1 LNKGGYMGKYKFRLQ
16 KLLDIR
22 IDKEEE
28 SKREFQQAKRES
40 LKVKEKLDLLK
51 ANYEKYNNM
60 SNFKSVIEQK
70 ITHKY
75 LKALVYSIDKAKIE
89 LKDKEKVV
97 EMKRNELQKR
107 QIDRKTVD
115 ILKEKQETAFIKEQ
129 NRIEQK
135 TNDEFALYGFIRN
148 VQNT

>member
-1 LNKGGYMGKYKFRLQ
+1 MGKYKFRLQ

-70 ITHKY
+70 ITNKY
-75 LKALVYSIDKAKIE
+75 LKALIYSIDKAKIE

-97 EMKRNELQKR
+97 DMKRNELQKK

-135 TNDEFALYGFIRN
+135 ANDEFALYGFIRN
-148 VQNT
+148 IQNT

>member
-1 LNKGGYMGKYKFRLQ
+1 MGKYKFRLQ

-75 LKALVYSIDKAKIE
+75 LKALVYSIDNAQIE

-97 EMKRNELQKR
+97 DMKRNELQKR

-135 TNDEFALYGFIRN
+135 ANDEFALYGFIRN

>member
-1 LNKGGYMGKYKFRLQ
+1 MGKYKFRLQ

-70 ITHKY
+70 IAHKY
-75 LKALVYSIDKAKIE
+75 LKALVYSINKAKIE

>member
-1 LNKGGYMGKYKFRLQ
+1 MGKYKFRLQ

-40 LKVKEKLDLLK
+40 LNVKEKLDLLK

-75 LKALVYSIDKAKIE
+75 LKALVYSIDNAQIE

-97 EMKRNELQKR
+97 DMKRNELQKR

-135 TNDEFALYGFIRN
+135 ANDEFALYGFIRN

>member
-1 LNKGGYMGKYKFRLQ
+1 MSKYKFRLQ

-22 IDKEEE
+22 IDREEE

>member
-1 LNKGGYMGKYKFRLQ
+1 MGKYKFRLQ

>member
-1 LNKGGYMGKYKFRLQ
+1 MGKYRFRLQ

-40 LKVKEKLDLLK
+40 LNVKEKLDLLK

-97 EMKRNELQKR
+97 EMKRNELRKR

-115 ILKEKQETAFIKEQ
+115 IIKEKQETAFIKEQ

-135 TNDEFALYGFIRN
+135 ANDEFALYGFIRN

>member
-1 LNKGGYMGKYKFRLQ
+1 MGKYRFRLQ

-40 LKVKEKLDLLK
+40 LNVKEKLDLLK

-97 EMKRNELQKR
+97 EMKRNELRKR

-115 ILKEKQETAFIKEQ
+115 IIKEKQETAFIKEQ

-135 TNDEFALYGFIRN
+135 ANDEFALYGFIRN
-148 VQNT
+148 IQNT

>member
-1 LNKGGYMGKYKFRLQ
+1 MGKYKFRLQ

-28 SKREFQQAKRES
+28 GKREFQQAKRES

-51 ANYEKYNNM
+51 ANYDKYNNM

-75 LKALVYSIDKAKIE
+75 LNSLVYSIDKTEIE

-97 EMKRNELQKR
+97 EMKRNELQNR

-115 ILKEKQETAFIKEQ
+115 ILKEKQETAFIKEE

-135 TNDEFALYGFIRN
+135 ANDEFALYGFIRN